1 MREKGKKRAKFQPT
15 LRTARQLIGNIGPAP
30 SDPLVGDQEVRQEDA
45 QTDGSASIFKIL

>member
-30 SDPLVGDQEVRQEDA
+30 SDPLVGDQEILLEHA
-45 QTDGSASIFKIL
+45 QIGGLVSIF